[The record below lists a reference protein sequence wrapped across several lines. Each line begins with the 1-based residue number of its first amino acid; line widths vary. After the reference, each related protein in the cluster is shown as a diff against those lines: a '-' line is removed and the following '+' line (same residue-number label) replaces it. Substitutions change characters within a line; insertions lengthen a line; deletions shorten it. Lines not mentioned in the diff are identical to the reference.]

1 MDQIDK
7 KFYTKEDL
15 QTVLNISE
23 ATINNWFRTDV
34 IPNTWK
40 KNSFTKHEF
49 SDLIN
54 YLSSSTKLKGRANR
68 SLADGNSTCYLGI
81 TTKERRN
88 LLKKAIQNY
97 QDLTIELE
105 EGVFSLALAALRS
118 AGLLAEEWFYKPK
131 SKLDFFLISWIKE
144 KQINIAKALKY
155 FEDFY
160 IPNLNDDFLGAFYQS
175 VQSVAAKSQR
185 GSFYTPASLLQDIHI
200 PLNKKILD
208 PCCGSGSIL
217 LRVLN
222 PKHDSDQIFAW
233 DIDDTALKICR
244 INLTLFF
251 NDPNIS
257 PHIELYDSVFANKTT
272 LTKQT
277 EQTKFDYIITN
288 PPWGSKYSATQ
299 KRILLQ
305 KYPELGTCE
314 SYSIVLFNSLRK
326 LAPNG
331 YLVFFLPHSFLNVS
345 SHANI
350 RKYLAKKG
358 LPMKVML
365 LGNSFQGVMSEAIRL
380 EINNTKAYPA
390 EIKVFRSHEQQ
401 PTVISNN
408 TFRIKNFIIPATA
421 SNADLNLMNKIYSS
435 KHLLLEDNAKF
446 ALGIVTGNNN
456 QHLLPRPTSN
466 SEAIYRGK
474 DIDHFRFLNPAFYL
488 EFKPDKYQQVAP
500 LELYRQPKIVY
511 RFIAD
516 KLVCAL
522 DKQGRLLLN
531 SANLFIPT
539 LDYPIETIV
548 SLFNSKLYTYLYRK
562 MYYSKK
568 VLRNHL
574 ESLPLPFLNS
584 KQHALLKEIHD
595 NFYLYKDSPEK
606 LNHAVYSFFNLTV
619 QEIRLIED
627 L

>member
-23 ATINNWFRTDV
+23 ATINNWFKTGL
-34 IPNTWK
+34 IPGTWK
-40 KNSFTKHEF
+40 KKVFSKREF

-68 SLADGNSTCYLGI
+68 SLADSNSICYLGI
-81 TTKERRN
+81 TSKERRS
-88 LLKKAIQNY
+88 LLNDAVQNY
-97 QDLTIELE
+97 RNLAIEVE

-118 AGLLAEEWFYKPK
+118 AGLLAETWFKRPK
-131 SKLDFFLISWIKE
+131 SKLDFFLISWAKE
-144 KQINIAKALKY
+144 KQINITKALKY

-160 IPNLNDDFLGAFYQS
+160 IPNLNDDFMGAFYQS
-175 VQSVAAKSQR
+175 VQSVAAKSKR
-185 GSFYTPASLLQDIHI
+185 GSFYTPASLLQDIQL
-200 PLNKKILD
+200 PLDKKILD

-217 LRVLN
+217 LQVLN
-222 PKHDSDQIFAW
+222 PDHDSKQIFAW
-233 DIDDTALKICR
+233 DIDATALKICR
-244 INLTLFF
+244 VNLTLFF
-251 NDPNIS
+251 KDPNIT
-257 PHIELYDSVFANKTT
+257 PHIELYDSIFANKTT
-272 LTKQT
+272 LTKET

-288 PPWGSKYSATQ
+288 PPWGSKFNAKQ
-299 KRILLQ
+299 KRVLLQ
-305 KYPELGTCE
+305 KYPELGTYE
-314 SYSIVLFNSLRK
+314 SFSIVLFNSLRK

-331 YLVFFLPHSFLNVS
+331 LLIFFLPHSFLNVT

-358 LPMKVML
+358 LPMKIIL

-380 EINNTKAYPA
+380 EIKNTKVSPP
-390 EIKVFRSHEQQ
+390 EIKIFRSHEQQ

-408 TFRIKNFIIPATA
+408 TFQVKNFIIPATA
-421 SNADLNLMNKIYSS
+421 SNVDLDLMNKIYSC
-435 KHLLLEDNAKF
+435 KHLLLENNAKF
-446 ALGIVTGNNN
+446 ALGIVTGNNK
-456 QHLLPRPTSN
+456 QHLLSRPTPN
-466 SEAIYRGK
+466 SEPIYRGK
-474 DIDHFRFLNPAFYL
+474 DIDHFKFLNPVFYL
-488 EFKPDKYQQVAP
+488 EFNPDKYQQVAP

-539 LDYPIETIV
+539 LDYPLETIV

-574 ESLPLPFLNS
+574 ESLPLPLLNS

-595 NFYLYKDSPEK
+595 NFYIYKDSQES
-606 LNHAVYSFFNLTV
+606 LNHAVYSFFDLTV